1 MLYRNPRTLR
11 SRDLMHITQTIGLVV
26 LSILGTGCHANDQ
39 QATNQRSSGDKAAI
53 NGVVA
58 KPVAPESITQEPK
71 NAQPPKSKIIAAPA
85 MAKVAELQPFHKQKA
100 PSGRTSLPALS
111 KSIVAEALPRNY
123 SKPLSGAAG
132 TVSGMAANSVTSN
145 RLPTVESLLPTL
157 PISLAD
163 GAVQGSISPSATAL
177 QYHDRNTIGSFGLGA
192 GYIKPQNGSSESG
205 PHFDAATMLFKN
217 VAVGSA
223 VTLYDNRK
231 DVVASTVFQI
241 PGSGLR
247 FKASGGYLSGNQNF
261 DFPSGTAKIDM
272 RQYSCLFSTQYILP
286 KAESAPL
293 ASSILHSVGFSLWG
307 AQMHQQATADA
318 PRSFIVETSSDFIVM
333 DDPLN
338 LAEGRRMGASAD
350 AQVAV
355 RSNMVVKG
363 SLGYEQLRFPFADGT
378 RDLSRSAYY
387 NADLTYEPIRQI
399 ALGAG
404 YKAGAGENRIT
415 LSVQSAGLQLNA
427 FKTKGQNGVAD
438 DKGFTLVWHA
448 SLPDAKQRTTLA
460 NRMLPSRSSD
470 TATMLKE
477 ALTRPSQLPQ
487 SFLAK
492 VDLTAVTQVAKISKT
507 GLPDKVTVNSEG
519 DVFVTVGTGAP
530 TITAVTRNGTAV
542 PSFDPLVT
550 KTTTQIVIHIRQFPA
565 AQAVGDTYV
574 VSVTDG
580 TSTPYTVTVIID

>member
-11 SRDLMHITQTIGLVV
+11 SRDLMNIAKTIGLVV
-26 LSILGTGCHANDQ
+26 LSMLGTGCHANDQ
-39 QATNQRSSGDKAAI
+39 QAINQRSSGDKAAI

-58 KPVAPESITQEPK
+58 KPVAPESITKEPK
-71 NAQPPKSKIIAAPA
+71 HAQPPKSKIIAAPA
-85 MAKVAELQPFHKQKA
+85 IAKVAELQPFYKKA
-100 PSGRTSLPALS
+100 SPSVQTSLPALS

-123 SKPLSGAAG
+123 SKPLSGVAG
-132 TVSGMAANSVTSN
+132 TVSGMAANSATRN

-261 DFPSGTAKIDM
+261 DFPSGTANIDM

-286 KAESAPL
+286 KAETEAL
-293 ASSILHSVGFSLWG
+293 LHSVGFSLWG

-318 PRSFIVETSSDFIVM
+318 PRSYIVETSSDFIVM
-333 DDPLN
+333 DDPLK
-338 LAEGRRMGASAD
+338 LSEGRLMGASAD

-399 ALGAG
+399 VLGAG

-415 LSVQSAGLQLNA
+415 LSVQSAGVQLNA

-438 DKGFTLVWHA
+438 DKGFTLVWNA
-448 SLPDAKQRTTLA
+448 SLSDAKQRTTLA
-460 NRMLPSRSSD
+460 SRMLPSRSSD
-470 TATMLKE
+470 IATMLKE

-519 DVFVTVGTGAP
+519 DVFMTVGTGVP
-530 TITAVTRNGTAV
+530 SVTAITRNGVAY
-542 PSFDPLVT
+542 SNAALVT
-550 KTTTQIVIHIRQFPA
+550 TTATQVVLHTRQFPA
-565 AQAVGDTYV
+565 GTASYV
-574 VSVTDG
+574 LSITSDASYFVTIQ
-580 TSTPYTVTVIID
+580 YQ